1 MRIIDWSSD
10 VCSSDFAAV
19 TLRYVSPDGD
29 QGYPGKMTVD
39 ATYSLDEKNNL
50 TIDYRATT
58 TAPTLANITN
68 HAYWN
73 LGGEGSAGGAMGH
86 IVTIPAETYLP
97 TDATAIPTGEFKPV
111 AGTDKNGRVGKE
123 CVSTCR
129 YRWSAYH

>member
-19 TLRYVSPDGD
+19 TLLYVSPDGD

-86 IVTIPAETYLP
+86 IVTIPPETYLP
-97 TDATAIPTGEFKPV
+97 TDPTAIPTGELARAACRERGCKEME
-111 AGTDKNGRVGKE
+111 NWVG
-123 CVSTCR
+123 
-129 YRWSAYH
+129 

>member
-1 MRIIDWSSD
+1 
-10 VCSSDFAAV
+10 
-19 TLRYVSPDGD
+19 
-29 QGYPGKMTVD
+29 MTVD

-86 IVTIPAETYLP
+86 IVPIPAETYLP

-111 AGTDKNGRVGKE
+111 AGTVFDFRHTNPVGERVRDATAQQIVFGRGHATNWGVENG
-123 CVSTCR
+123 
-129 YRWSAYH
+129 

>member
-1 MRIIDWSSD
+1 
-10 VCSSDFAAV
+10 
-19 TLRYVSPDGD
+19 
-29 QGYPGKMTVD
+29 MTVD
-39 ATYSLDEKNNL
+39 ATYSRDEKNNL

-111 AGTDKNGRVGKE
+111 AGTVFDFRTPHAVRSEERRVGKE

-129 YRWSAYH
+129 SRWSPYT

>member
-1 MRIIDWSSD
+1 
-10 VCSSDFAAV
+10 
-19 TLRYVSPDGD
+19 
-29 QGYPGKMTVD
+29 MTVD

-86 IVTIPAETYLP
+86 IVTIPAATYLP
-97 TDATAIPTGEFKPV
+97 TDATATPTGEFKPV
-111 AGTDKNGRVGKE
+111 AGPVCEFRTPHAVAQHTR
-123 CVSTCR
+123 TPR
-129 YRWSAYH
+129 TQ